1 MSEHIFVQTVRERFG
16 GRLARGT
23 HEADS
28 VACPL
33 EAAHAAVGD
42 PWSDRPDKWP
52 DIRPL
57 ADAPWSS
64 DQARTEAMVPVL
76 VAYWDWA
83 AWTPARQQAVMAQV
97 VIETVRQLIAQL
109 PELPAAVRIQCQT
122 ATTLP
127 QARGAAQAA
136 EAAAAALRAVA
147 AVAAVKA
154 ERAARASRAAAEAAM
169 AAWAAARAEAAM
181 ASRAAAEAASR
192 AARAAAEAAWAS
204 GAAADQVLR
213 RACTLWI
220 AATTRRANMR
230 TGGAFEA
237 RLGREDR

>member
-1 MSEHIFVQTVRERFG
+1 MTEHLFARTVRERFG

-109 PELPAAVRIQCQT
+109 PELPEAVRDQCR
-122 ATTLP
+122 AARTLP
-127 QARGAAQAA
+127 QAVRAAAAVRAAVRAVGAARAAAPAVGAARAAFRAAAWAFRAAAGAVGAAAAEGAA
-136 EAAAAALRAVA
+136 EAAAWA
-147 AVAAVKA
+147 
-154 ERAARASRAAAEAAM
+154 
-169 AAWAAARAEAAM
+169 AAWAAEAQ
-181 ASRAAAEAASR
+181 
-192 AARAAAEAAWAS
+192 
-204 GAAADQVLR
+204 ADAVLI
-213 RACTLWI
+213 RACQIWI
-220 AATTRRANMR
+220 AATTA
-230 TGGAFEA
+230 G
-237 RLGREDR
+237 